1 MEMEYRYDCCE
12 SPSILYIYSRLGRR
26 EDGRTGSRSSE
37 KRRIYDKMDLGVR
50 GGGWRR
56 RRPGRWRW
64 SARQSVTPGAIW
76 PIRDRPQKWASF
88 VPILRVEDEKWD
100 TALRLSQ
107 KKETNTEDSLFYVSF
122 QPEKRWPAHKLKN
135 CHKRSMSFL
144 MAQWA
149 GTERTHGVCLFFFDV
164 WRHYGFTTT
173 SFGENIY
180 NFCFVFVFFSRL
192 HYQLKIT
199 PNQTTR

>member
-107 KKETNTEDSLFYVSF
+107 KKKKQTRKIHSFMSPSSRRSAGQHTNWKTVTNDQCRFWWPNGLELNVHTAFVSSSSTFDAITVSRRRHSVKTYIIFVLF
-122 QPEKRWPAHKLKN
+122 L
-135 CHKRSMSFL
+135 
-144 MAQWA
+144 
-149 GTERTHGVCLFFFDV
+149 
-164 WRHYGFTTT
+164 
-173 SFGENIY
+173 
-180 NFCFVFVFFSRL
+180 FFSRL

>member
-107 KKETNTEDSLFYVSF
+107 KKRNKHGRFTLLCLLPAGEALASTQIEKLSQTINVVFDGPMGWNWTYTRRLSLLLRRLTPLRFHDDVI
-122 QPEKRWPAHKLKN
+122 RWKH
-135 CHKRSMSFL
+135 
-144 MAQWA
+144 
-149 GTERTHGVCLFFFDV
+149 
-164 WRHYGFTTT
+164 
-173 SFGENIY
+173 I
-180 NFCFVFVFFSRL
+180 
-192 HYQLKIT
+192 
-199 PNQTTR
+199 